1 MQEILLA
8 LRDQAVVRECCT
20 ELPLPEPN
28 HGQRLAVL
36 FWLLLA
42 MALIGLLAAD
52 WLVSGA
58 AERRW

>member
-1 MQEILLA
+1 MQTILVA
-8 LRDQAVVRECCT
+8 LHQQAVARESGT

-42 MALIGLLAAD
+42 CALMALLLVESLISPA
-52 WLVSGA
+52 V
-58 AERRW
+58 ERSW

>member
-1 MQEILLA
+1 M
-8 LRDQAVVRECCT
+8 RECCT

-36 FWLLLA
+36 FWLLAA

-52 WLVSGA
+52 WLVSGS
-58 AERRW
+58 AERSW